1 MSEHKIFE
9 DYLDRIA
16 ADDIDM
22 TDVTIAE
29 EEHVPEIG
37 EYDFTVI
44 IYTNYHNMSALPD
57 NRFVDYTVPVV
68 KRYKQFIDK
77 FPVIEEY
84 SQIYFLY
91 NGLYTT
97 LSRETEKEYYF
108 KESTFLMQ
116 FGFNGQFET
125 FCQVFSFISGIYY
138 ATKGIANSLK
148 IVKREKEDYIFIG
161 SVVGKVADIEKT
173 YYPQMKKAK
182 EWPEK
187 FTNLMQ
193 YANFMISGGKN
204 RVKIYPDICKYFD
217 YDNADVIMKTAK
229 SKDHYMM
236 HGASKELKFTKN
248 VASRL
253 KNCPIDTSLLYVDNP
268 ESEKLKA
275 CEFLVVHPWDPKS
288 PSTISNAGSY
298 AKYASEQ
305 IDPNHINRY
314 IAYYNVCMFC
324 FCIYLGVVDD
334 KKGNAYEVA
343 FRLYNL
349 SSDVRSIVNK
359 LNLLYKGMLPVEELT
374 EQLEKK
380 LLK

>member
-1 MSEHKIFE
+1 MRQQKIFE

-16 ADDIDM
+16 ADDIDAADDTM
-22 TDVTIAE
+22 IE

-44 IYTNYHNMSALPD
+44 IYTNHQNMSALPD

-97 LSRETEKEYYF
+97 LSRETEKEYYS

-116 FGFNGQFET
+116 FGFNGQFKT
-125 FCQVFSFISGIYY
+125 IRQVFSFISGIYY
-138 ATKGIANSLK
+138 VTQGMTNSLK

-161 SVVGKVADIEKT
+161 SVVGKVTDIEKT
-173 YYPQMKKAK
+173 YYPQVKKAK
-182 EWPEK
+182 EWSEK

-193 YANFMISGGKN
+193 YANFMITGGKN
-204 RVKIYPDICKYFD
+204 RVRIYPDICKYFD
-217 YDNADVIMKTAK
+217 YDNADVILKTAK

-236 HGASKELKFTKN
+236 HGAFKELKFTKN

-253 KNCPIDTSLLYVDNP
+253 KNCPIDMSLLYVDNP
-268 ESEKLKA
+268 DSEKLKT

-305 IDPNHINRY
+305 IDPNHTNRY
-314 IAYYNVCMFC
+314 IAYYNICMFC

-349 SSDVRSIVNK
+349 SSDIRSIVNK

-380 LLK
+380 LK